1 MHQRVP
7 DRKGAGVG
15 VGVEGGRRGGEKE
28 RGRDEEVDFKNNN
41 NTIGKMEERRGDK
54 KNVPTSALL
63 AAGILPRFS
72 HLGFFSDPQ
81 RRDSLETAL

>member
-1 MHQRVP
+1 M
-7 DRKGAGVG
+7 
-15 VGVEGGRRGGEKE
+15 
-28 RGRDEEVDFKNNN
+28 DFKNNN